1 MRTQS
6 RSSNDLDLLSRWA
19 LAVLL
24 ATALLTVGYTIIYTA
39 AEVDQTRAHLTGTL
53 PANYRDTLKAVL
65 QSAGATCREVCD
77 LTASDVAPNKTKFR
91 ISCATASTAN
101 ACASTEDYLLTLEPS
116 PVPSR

>member
-39 AEVDQTRAHLTGTL
+39 AEVDKTRAHLSSAL
-53 PANYRDTLKAVL
+53 PTNYRDTLKAML
-65 QSAGATCREVCD
+65 QSAGASCREVCD
-77 LTASDVAPNKTKFR
+77 LTAVATHKAKFR

-101 ACASTEDYLLTLEPS
+101 PCASTDDYLLTLEPL

>member
-39 AEVDQTRAHLTGTL
+39 AEVDKTRAHLSSAL
-53 PANYRDTLKAVL
+53 PTNYRDTLKAML
-65 QSAGATCREVCD
+65 QSAGAKCREVCD
-77 LTASDVAPNKTKFR
+77 LTASAVASHQTKFR
-91 ISCATASTAN
+91 ISCGTAPTAN
-101 ACASTEDYLLTLEPS
+101 PCASSEDYLLTLEPS
-116 PVPSR
+116 PIPSR